1 MANNRKVVINV
12 HSSEN
17 RAPSG
22 STLNYGEIAVS
33 HSSKENAAL
42 YTKISD
48 NEVAKF
54 ISEDAINSRISG
66 YTDGKFGGLA
76 EIVQDL
82 ANLTITDIQATTPI
96 NATEK
101 AIVASSCGNTVT
113 ISHVADKTEQSGF
126 KKLTTDTYGHVTGGE
141 NVVIGD
147 ISGLDG
153 FDEAIKGAE
162 TKLAYSSAGT
172 GNAVTSISVNDHTI
186 TANFGKKF
194 SEDGHKHSGSDITSG
209 KVGIDY
215 LPTSSAVT
223 SSSNNTT
230 IPTSKAVYD
239 AVSGVVNGLDKTAS
253 SAQGQFVRTVIQENG
268 LVSESKDF
276 INVNDVKLSA
286 VTPSSTTVKEEYA
299 LYNGNG
305 AKLGDSIKIYK
316 DQSLVSI
323 TLEDNDGSG
332 KTGQYLKYTYIDVNG
347 VTQSTYVNISSLL
360 AEAEFKSGVTA
371 DSNGIVHGV
380 VDSASEKFLTVGANG
395 FKLSGV
401 QDAINSAMGGVDT
414 KLQELSGSVKTLSST
429 TESFSAATVAGITG
443 LDTKIG
449 EETARATAAE
459 NSISG
464 AVNTLSAA
472 TESFSAATVAEIARV
487 EGKLSDDEKVIAESI
502 NQLGAKVDKT
512 QKGAGL
518 NEDGSYAP
526 HNTAN
531 YIAGATSL
539 DDADIKLDSAL
550 KAESD
555 RAAAADQT
563 LQANIDKK
571 VSKDDGTWMENFMPR
586 IMLNGNG
593 TTSAPTVG
601 DNLVSDY
608 EDTSYYL
615 GRYGG
620 VVTPFDNR
628 RVHGRVIQVKKSND
642 NKLYVSAIFNNGADF
657 SDNYANSLYEIV
669 LNFAADGSFANGTYT
684 VKPLG
689 GVFTINLSG
698 DGSTEKPYVVDKTRD
713 EVAAALAA
721 NSPILLKG
729 GAADFPGYSE
739 IYTLNWATDYPSQF
753 IVLQFGNI
761 DKESLT
767 YTTMVLAFSHQDSSV
782 SVKASSTQ
790 LATSGQ
796 VQTLSGSVVSIK
808 NREQNYAS
816 AITINGHT
824 HTVVNNSV
832 DLGSFL
838 SANTAHI
845 KTIQQVSTASAVT
858 TTINYVTENGSA
870 SAATITQDLIID
882 CGTY

>member
-101 AIVASSCGNTVT
+101 ALVAESCGNTVT
-113 ISHVADKTEQSGF
+113 ISHVANKTAQSGF

-141 NVVIGD
+141 DVVIGD
-147 ISGLDG
+147 ISGLQG
-153 FDEAIKGAE
+153 FDDAVRGAE

-186 TANFGKKF
+186 TANFGKEF
-194 SEDGHKHSGSDITSG
+194 SEARHKHDGSDITG
-209 KVGIDY
+209 GTVNINY
-215 LPTSSAVT
+215 LPASTEVN
-223 SSSNNTT
+223 SSSDNAT

-239 AVSGVVNGLDKTAS
+239 AVNGVVDGLDKTAS
-253 SAQGQFVRTVIQENG
+253 SGKGQFVRTVIQENG
-268 LVSESKDF
+268 LVSENKDF
-276 INVNDVKLSA
+276 ITADDIKLSA

-305 AKLGDSIKIYK
+305 VQLGNSIKIDK

-347 VTQSTYVNISSLL
+347 DTQSTYVNISSLL
-360 AEAEFKSGVTA
+360 VEAEFKDGLVVNDNGEVKVKI
-371 DSNGIVHGV
+371 DST
-380 VDSASEKFLTVGANG
+380 SESFLTVGEQG
-395 FKLSGV
+395 VKLSGV
-401 QDAINSAMGGVDT
+401 QGAIDNAISGVNT
-414 KLQELSGSVKTLSST
+414 KLQELSGSVQTLSST

-459 NSISG
+459 NSIS
-464 AVNTLSAA
+464 ANVTTLSSA

-487 EGKLSDDEKVIAESI
+487 ERKLSDDEKVIAESI
-502 NQLGAKVDKT
+502 NQLGVKVDKV

-526 HNTAN
+526 HSTAN

-539 DDADIKLDSAL
+539 DDADMKLDSEL
-550 KAESD
+550 KVL
-555 RAAAADQT
+555 ADSMT
-563 LQANIDKK
+563 GYSKAFIINI
-571 VSKDDGTWMENFMPR
+571 T
-586 IMLNGNG
+586 
-593 TTSAPTVG
+593 
-601 DNLVSDY
+601 
-608 EDTSYYL
+608 
-615 GRYGG
+615 
-620 VVTPFDNR
+620 
-628 RVHGRVIQVKKSND
+628 
-642 NKLYVSAIFNNGADF
+642 
-657 SDNYANSLYEIV
+657 
-669 LNFAADGSFANGTYT
+669 
-684 VKPLG
+684 
-689 GVFTINLSG
+689 G
-698 DGSTEKPYVVDKTRD
+698 DGSKENPYVVDKTRD

-721 NSPILLKG
+721 NSPILLKAVID
-729 GAADFPGYSE
+729 GAS
-739 IYTLNWATDYPSQF
+739 LVYPLVFANEYPNQG
-753 IVLQFGNI
+753 IVLQFGNMDNEGLI
-761 DKESLT
+761 NSSI
-767 YTTMVLAFSHQDSSV
+767 VLMFPEGAGV
-782 SVKASSTQ
+782 NVKTSEIK
-790 LATSGQ
+790 LATHEQLNELSGQ

-816 AITINGHT
+816 AITINGNK

-845 KTIQQVSTASAVT
+845 TAIQQVSNASAVT
-858 TTINYVTENGSA
+858 TTINYVTESGSA

>member
-48 NEVAKF
+48 NDVAKF
-54 ISEDAINSRISG
+54 ISEDAINGRISG
-66 YTDGKFGGLA
+66 YTDSKFNDLA
-76 EIVQDL
+76 GIVQNL

-101 AIVASSCGNTVT
+101 AIVAASCGNTVT
-113 ISHVADKTEQSGF
+113 ISHVADKTAQSGF
-126 KKLTTDTYGHVTGGE
+126 KKLATDTYGHVTGGTD
-141 NVVIGD
+141 VVIGD
-147 ISGLDG
+147 ISGLQG
-153 FDEAIKGAE
+153 FDGAIKGAE

-186 TANFGKKF
+186 TANFGKEF
-194 SEDGHKHSGSDITSG
+194 SEAGHKHDGSDITSG

-215 LPTSSAVT
+215 LPTSKTVDL
-223 SSSNNTT
+223 SSDDTT
-230 IPTSKAVYD
+230 IPTSKAVYT
-239 AVSGVVNGLDKTAS
+239 AVNGVVDGLDKTAS

-286 VTPSSTTVKEEYA
+286 VTPLSTTVKEEYA

-305 AKLGDSIKIYK
+305 VQLGNSIKIYK

-347 VTQSTYVNISSLL
+347 DTQSTYVNISSLL
-360 AEAEFKSGVTA
+360 VEAEFKDGLVVSG
-371 DSNGIVHGV
+371 NGEVSVKI
-380 VDSASEKFLTVGANG
+380 DPISETFLTVSPGG
-395 FKLSGV
+395 VKLSGV
-401 QDAINSAMGGVDT
+401 QDAIDSAISGVDT

-429 TESFSAATVAGITG
+429 TESFSAATVDGIAG

-449 EETARATAAE
+449 NETARATAAE
-459 NSISG
+459 SSISG
-464 AVNTLSAA
+464 DVTTLSAA
-472 TESFSAATVAEIARV
+472 TMAFSAATVAEIARV
-487 EGKLSDDEKVIAESI
+487 EGKLSNDEKVIAESI
-502 NQLGAKVDKT
+502 NQLGTKVDKV

-526 HNTAN
+526 HSTAN
-531 YIAGATSL
+531 YISGATSL
-539 DDADIKLDSAL
+539 DDADMKLDSAVKAL
-550 KAESD
+550 AESMTGYSK
-555 RAAAADQT
+555 AFII
-563 LQANIDKK
+563 NI
-571 VSKDDGTWMENFMPR
+571 T
-586 IMLNGNG
+586 
-593 TTSAPTVG
+593 
-601 DNLVSDY
+601 
-608 EDTSYYL
+608 
-615 GRYGG
+615 
-620 VVTPFDNR
+620 
-628 RVHGRVIQVKKSND
+628 
-642 NKLYVSAIFNNGADF
+642 
-657 SDNYANSLYEIV
+657 
-669 LNFAADGSFANGTYT
+669 
-684 VKPLG
+684 
-689 GVFTINLSG
+689 G
-698 DGSTEKPYVVDKTRD
+698 DGSKENPYVVNKTRD

-729 GAADFPGYSE
+729 GAADFSGYSE
-739 IYTLNWATDYPSQF
+739 IYPLTWATDYPGQS

-767 YTTMVLAFSHQDSSV
+767 YTTMVLAFSYQDSSV
-782 SVKASSTQ
+782 SVMASSTQ

-796 VQTLSGSVVSIK
+796 VQTLSGSVVSIE

-824 HTVVNNSV
+824 HTVANNSV

-845 KTIQQVSTASAVT
+845 TAIQQVSTASAVT
-858 TTINYVTENGSA
+858 TTINYVTENGSN

>member
-48 NEVAKF
+48 NDVAKF

-66 YTDGKFGGLA
+66 YTDSKFNGLA

-82 ANLTITDIQATTPI
+82 ANLTITDIKTEVPISATT
-96 NATEK
+96 K

-113 ISHVADKTEQSGF
+113 ISHVADKAEQSGF

-141 NVVIGD
+141 DVVIGD
-147 ISGLDG
+147 ISGLQG
-153 FDEAIKGAE
+153 FGDAIKDAE

-186 TANFGKKF
+186 TANFGKEF
-194 SEDGHKHSGSDITSG
+194 SESGHKHDGSDITSG

-215 LPTSSAVT
+215 LPTSKTVD
-223 SSSNNTT
+223 SSSDDTT
-230 IPTSKAVYD
+230 IPTSKAVHA
-239 AVSGVVNGLDKTAS
+239 AVSGVVNGLDKAAS
-253 SAQGQFVRTVIQENG
+253 SVQGQFVRTVIQENG
-268 LVSESKDF
+268 LVSENKDF
-276 INVNDVKLSA
+276 ITADDIKLSA

-305 AKLGDSIKIYK
+305 VQLGNSIKIYK

-347 VTQSTYVNISSLL
+347 DTQSTYVNISSLL
-360 AEAEFKSGVTA
+360 AEAEFKDGLVVNNNGEVKVKI
-371 DSNGIVHGV
+371 DST
-380 VDSASEKFLTVGANG
+380 SESFLTVGENG
-395 FKLSGV
+395 VKLSGV
-401 QDAINSAMGGVDT
+401 QGAIDNAISGVNT
-414 KLQELSGSVKTLSST
+414 KLQELSGSVQTLSST

-449 EETARATAAE
+449 NETARATAAE

-472 TESFSAATVAEIARV
+472 TVAEIARVDEKIDGLSASTKAFSAATVAEIARV

-502 NQLGAKVDKT
+502 NQLGVKVDKV

-518 NEDGSYAP
+518 NADGSYAP
-526 HNTAN
+526 HSTAN

-539 DDADIKLDSAL
+539 DDADMKLDSAL
-550 KAESD
+550 KALEGSM
-555 RAAAADQT
+555 T
-563 LQANIDKK
+563 GY
-571 VSKDDGTWMENFMPR
+571 SKAFIIELLGE
-586 IMLNGNG
+586 G
-593 TTSAPTVG
+593 SA
-601 DNLVSDY
+601 
-608 EDTSYYL
+608 
-615 GRYGG
+615 
-620 VVTPFDNR
+620 
-628 RVHGRVIQVKKSND
+628 
-642 NKLYVSAIFNNGADF
+642 
-657 SDNYANSLYEIV
+657 
-669 LNFAADGSFANGTYT
+669 
-684 VKPLG
+684 
-689 GVFTINLSG
+689 
-698 DGSTEKPYVVDKTRD
+698 EKPYTVETTRD

-721 NSPILLKG
+721 NSLILLKAVID
-729 GAADFPGYSE
+729 GASLVYPLVYANEYPGVG
-739 IYTLNWATDYPSQF
+739 L
-753 IVLQFGNI
+753 VLQFGNMDNEI
-761 DKESLT
+761 LT
-767 YTTMVLAFSHQDSSV
+767 NSSILLIFQEGAGV
-782 SVKASSTQ
+782 NVMTSEIK
-790 LATSGQ
+790 LATHEQLNELSGQ

-808 NREQNYAS
+808 NREPNYAS
-816 AITINGHT
+816 AITINGNK

-845 KTIQQVSTASAVT
+845 TAIQQVSNASAVT
-858 TTINYVTENGSA
+858 TTINYVTESGSA

>member
-17 RAPSG
+17 KAPTG
-22 STLNYGEIAVS
+22 DILNYGEIAVS

-48 NEVAKF
+48 DVVAKF
-54 ISEDAINSRISG
+54 ISEDAINGRISG
-66 YTDGKFGGLA
+66 YTDSKFNDLA
-76 EIVQDL
+76 GIVQGL
-82 ANLTITDIQATTPI
+82 ANLTITDIKATTPI

-101 AIVASSCGNTVT
+101 ALVAESCGNTVT
-113 ISHVADKTEQSGF
+113 ISHVANKTAQSGF

-186 TANFGKKF
+186 TANFGKEF
-194 SEDGHKHSGSDITSG
+194 SEAGHKHDGSDITG
-209 KVGIDY
+209 GTVGIGH
-215 LPTSSAVT
+215 LPTSKTVD
-223 SSSNNTT
+223 SSSDDTT

-239 AVSGVVNGLDKTAS
+239 AVSGTVNGLKKEAS
-253 SAQGQFVRTVIQENG
+253 SSQGQFVRTVIQKNG

-305 AKLGDSIKIYK
+305 AQLGDRIKIYK

-347 VTQSTYVNISSLL
+347 DRQSTYVNISSLL
-360 AEAEFKSGVTA
+360 VEAEFKSGVTA

-380 VDSASEKFLTVGANG
+380 VDSASENFLTVGADG

-401 QDAINSAMGGVDT
+401 QDAINSAISGADT
-414 KLQELSGSVKTLSST
+414 KLQELSGSVQTLSST
-429 TESFSAATVAGITG
+429 
-443 LDTKIG
+443 
-449 EETARATAAE
+449 
-459 NSISG
+459 
-464 AVNTLSAA
+464 

-526 HNTAN
+526 HSTAN

-550 KAESD
+550 KALE
-555 RAAAADQT
+555 
-563 LQANIDKK
+563 
-571 VSKDDGTWMENFMPR
+571 
-586 IMLNGNG
+586 
-593 TTSAPTVG
+593 
-601 DNLVSDY
+601 
-608 EDTSYYL
+608 
-615 GRYGG
+615 
-620 VVTPFDNR
+620 
-628 RVHGRVIQVKKSND
+628 
-642 NKLYVSAIFNNGADF
+642 
-657 SDNYANSLYEIV
+657 
-669 LNFAADGSFANGTYT
+669 GSMT
-684 VKPLG
+684 
-689 GVFTINLSG
+689 
-698 DGSTEKPYVVDKTRD
+698 GST
-713 EVAAALAA
+713 A
-721 NSPILLKG
+721 G
-729 GAADFPGYSE
+729 
-739 IYTLNWATDYPSQF
+739 LNE
-753 IVLQFGNI
+753 L
-761 DKESLT
+761 
-767 YTTMVLAFSHQDSSV
+767 
-782 SVKASSTQ
+782 
-790 LATSGQ
+790 SGQ
-796 VQTLSGSVVSIK
+796 VQTLSGSVVSIE
-808 NREQNYAS
+808 NREPNYAS
-816 AITINGHT
+816 AITINGNT
-824 HTVVNNSV
+824 HTVANNSV
-832 DLGSFL
+832 NLGSFL

-845 KTIQQVSTASAVT
+845 TTIQQVSTASAVT
-858 TTINYVTENGSA
+858 TTINYVTENGSN

>member
-17 RAPSG
+17 KAPTG
-22 STLNYGEIAVS
+22 DILNYGEIAVS

-48 NEVAKF
+48 DVVAKF
-54 ISEDAINSRISG
+54 ISEDAINGRISG
-66 YTDGKFGGLA
+66 YTDSKFNDLA
-76 EIVQDL
+76 GIVQGL
-82 ANLTITDIQATTPI
+82 ANLTITDIKATTPI

-101 AIVASSCGNTVT
+101 ALVAESCGNTVT
-113 ISHVADKTEQSGF
+113 ISHVANKTAQSGF

-186 TANFGKKF
+186 TANFGKEF
-194 SEDGHKHSGSDITSG
+194 SEAGHKHDGSDITG
-209 KVGIDY
+209 GTVGIGH
-215 LPTSSAVT
+215 LPTSKTVD
-223 SSSNNTT
+223 SSSDDTT

-239 AVSGVVNGLDKTAS
+239 AVSGTVNGLKKEAS
-253 SAQGQFVRTVIQENG
+253 SSQGQFVRTVIQKNG

-305 AKLGDSIKIYK
+305 AQLGDRIKIYK

-347 VTQSTYVNISSLL
+347 DRQSTYVNISSLL
-360 AEAEFKSGVTA
+360 VEAEFKDGLVVNE
-371 DSNGIVHGV
+371 NGEVRVKI
-380 VDSASEKFLTVGANG
+380 DPTSEVFLTVSSEGI
-395 FKLSGV
+395 KVSGL
-401 QDAINSAMGGVDT
+401 QNAINTAV
-414 KLQELSGSVKTLSST
+414 
-429 TESFSAATVAGITG
+429 AAEA
-443 LDTKIG
+443 
-449 EETARATAAE
+449 ARATAAE
-459 NSISG
+459 DSIS
-464 AVNTLSAA
+464 ANVTTLSST

-526 HNTAN
+526 HSTAN

-550 KAESD
+550 KALE
-555 RAAAADQT
+555 
-563 LQANIDKK
+563 
-571 VSKDDGTWMENFMPR
+571 
-586 IMLNGNG
+586 
-593 TTSAPTVG
+593 
-601 DNLVSDY
+601 
-608 EDTSYYL
+608 
-615 GRYGG
+615 
-620 VVTPFDNR
+620 
-628 RVHGRVIQVKKSND
+628 
-642 NKLYVSAIFNNGADF
+642 
-657 SDNYANSLYEIV
+657 
-669 LNFAADGSFANGTYT
+669 GSMT
-684 VKPLG
+684 
-689 GVFTINLSG
+689 
-698 DGSTEKPYVVDKTRD
+698 GST
-713 EVAAALAA
+713 A
-721 NSPILLKG
+721 G
-729 GAADFPGYSE
+729 
-739 IYTLNWATDYPSQF
+739 LNE
-753 IVLQFGNI
+753 L
-761 DKESLT
+761 
-767 YTTMVLAFSHQDSSV
+767 
-782 SVKASSTQ
+782 
-790 LATSGQ
+790 SGQ
-796 VQTLSGSVVSIK
+796 VQTLSGSVVSIE
-808 NREQNYAS
+808 NREPNYAS
-816 AITINGHT
+816 AITINGNT
-824 HTVVNNSV
+824 HTVANNSV
-832 DLGSFL
+832 NLGSFL

-845 KTIQQVSTASAVT
+845 TTIQQVSTASAVT
-858 TTINYVTENGSA
+858 TTINYVTENGSN

>member
-48 NEVAKF
+48 NDVAKF
-54 ISEDAINSRISG
+54 ISEDAINGRISG
-66 YTDGKFGGLA
+66 YTDSKFNDLA
-76 EIVQDL
+76 GIVQNL

-101 AIVASSCGNTVT
+101 AIVAASCGNTVT

-147 ISGLDG
+147 ISGLQG
-153 FDEAIKGAE
+153 FGDAIKGAE

-186 TANFGKKF
+186 TANFGKEF
-194 SEDGHKHSGSDITSG
+194 SEAGHKHDGSDITSG

-215 LPTSSAVT
+215 LPTSKTVDL
-223 SSSNNTT
+223 SSDDTT
-230 IPTSKAVYD
+230 IPTSKAVYT
-239 AVSGVVNGLDKTAS
+239 AVNGVVDGLDKTAS

-276 INVNDVKLSA
+276 INANDVKLSA

-305 AKLGDSIKIYK
+305 AQLGDSIKIYK

-332 KTGQYLKYTYIDVNG
+332 KTGQYLKYTYIDASG
-347 VTQSTYVNISSLL
+347 ITQSTYVDVSKLL
-360 AEAEFKSGVTA
+360 VEAEFKDGLVVSG
-371 DSNGIVHGV
+371 NGEVSVKI
-380 VDSASEKFLTVGANG
+380 DPISETFLTVSPGG
-395 FKLSGV
+395 VKLSGV
-401 QDAINSAMGGVDT
+401 QDAIDSAISGVDT

-429 TESFSAATVAGITG
+429 TESFSAATVDGIAG

-449 EETARATAAE
+449 NETARATAAE
-459 NSISG
+459 SSISG
-464 AVNTLSAA
+464 DVTTLSAA
-472 TESFSAATVAEIARV
+472 TMAFSAATVAEIARV
-487 EGKLSDDEKVIAESI
+487 EGKLSNDEKVIAESI
-502 NQLGAKVDKT
+502 NQLGTKVDKV

-526 HNTAN
+526 HSTAN
-531 YIAGATSL
+531 YISGATSL
-539 DDADIKLDSAL
+539 DDADMKLDSAVKAL
-550 KAESD
+550 AESMTGYSK
-555 RAAAADQT
+555 AFII
-563 LQANIDKK
+563 NI
-571 VSKDDGTWMENFMPR
+571 T
-586 IMLNGNG
+586 
-593 TTSAPTVG
+593 
-601 DNLVSDY
+601 
-608 EDTSYYL
+608 
-615 GRYGG
+615 
-620 VVTPFDNR
+620 
-628 RVHGRVIQVKKSND
+628 
-642 NKLYVSAIFNNGADF
+642 
-657 SDNYANSLYEIV
+657 
-669 LNFAADGSFANGTYT
+669 
-684 VKPLG
+684 
-689 GVFTINLSG
+689 G
-698 DGSTEKPYVVDKTRD
+698 DGSKENPYVVNKTRD

-729 GAADFPGYSE
+729 GADGFSE
-739 IYTLNWATDYPSQF
+739 IYPLTWATDYPTQS

-761 DKESLT
+761 DKDSLT
-767 YTTMVLAFSHQDSSV
+767 YTTMVLAFSYQDSSV
-782 SVKASSTQ
+782 SVMASSTQ

-816 AITINGHT
+816 AITINGKA

-845 KTIQQVSTASAVT
+845 TTIQQVSTASAVT
-858 TTINYVTENGSA
+858 TTINYVTENGSN

>member
-48 NEVAKF
+48 NDVAKF

-66 YTDGKFGGLA
+66 YTDGKYNDLVG
-76 EIVQDL
+76 IVQNL
-82 ANLTITDIQATTPI
+82 ANLTITDIKATTPI
-96 NATEK
+96 SATTK
-101 AIVASSCGNTVT
+101 AIVTASCGNTVT
-113 ISHVADKTEQSGF
+113 ISHVADKTAQSGF

-186 TANFGKKF
+186 TANFGKEF
-194 SEDGHKHSGSDITSG
+194 SEAGHKHDGSDITG
-209 KVGIDY
+209 GTVNINY
-215 LPTSSAVT
+215 LPASTEVN
-223 SSSNNTT
+223 SSSDNAT

-239 AVSGVVNGLDKTAS
+239 AVNGVVDGLDKTAS
-253 SAQGQFVRTVIQENG
+253 SGKGQFVRTVIQENG
-268 LVSESKDF
+268 LVSENKDF
-276 INVNDVKLSA
+276 ITADDIKLSA

-305 AKLGDSIKIYK
+305 VKLGDSIKVYK
-316 DQSLVSI
+316 DSALKEVYLGHADDALIKDGPEHTTGTGETALCFIYYTVEGKYQLVAVNVQSF
-323 TLEDNDGSG
+323 LEES
-332 KTGQYLKYTYIDVNG
+332 
-347 VTQSTYVNISSLL
+347 
-360 AEAEFKSGVTA
+360 EFKDGLSVDNHEVKVKI
-371 DSNGIVHGV
+371 DST
-380 VDSASEKFLTVGANG
+380 SESFLTVGENG
-395 FKLSGV
+395 VKLSGV
-401 QDAINSAMGGVDT
+401 QGAIDNAISGVNT
-414 KLQELSGSVKTLSST
+414 KLQELSGSVQTLSST
-429 TESFSAATVAGITG
+429 TESFSAATVAEISR

-459 NSISG
+459 NSIS
-464 AVNTLSAA
+464 ANVTTLSSA

-487 EGKLSDDEKVIAESI
+487 ERKLSDDEKVIAESI
-502 NQLGAKVDKT
+502 NQLGVKVDKV

-539 DDADIKLDSAL
+539 DDADMKLDSAL
-550 KAESD
+550 KALE
-555 RAAAADQT
+555 
-563 LQANIDKK
+563 
-571 VSKDDGTWMENFMPR
+571 
-586 IMLNGNG
+586 
-593 TTSAPTVG
+593 
-601 DNLVSDY
+601 
-608 EDTSYYL
+608 
-615 GRYGG
+615 
-620 VVTPFDNR
+620 
-628 RVHGRVIQVKKSND
+628 
-642 NKLYVSAIFNNGADF
+642 
-657 SDNYANSLYEIV
+657 
-669 LNFAADGSFANGTYT
+669 GSMT
-684 VKPLG
+684 
-689 GVFTINLSG
+689 
-698 DGSTEKPYVVDKTRD
+698 GST
-713 EVAAALAA
+713 A
-721 NSPILLKG
+721 G
-729 GAADFPGYSE
+729 
-739 IYTLNWATDYPSQF
+739 LNE
-753 IVLQFGNI
+753 L
-761 DKESLT
+761 
-767 YTTMVLAFSHQDSSV
+767 
-782 SVKASSTQ
+782 
-790 LATSGQ
+790 SGQ
-796 VQTLSGSVVSIK
+796 VQTLSGSVVSIE

-816 AITINGHT
+816 TIRINGND
-824 HTVVNNSV
+824 HTVANNSV

-845 KTIQQVSTASAVT
+845 TAIQQVSNASAVT
-858 TTINYVTENGSA
+858 TTINYVTESGSA